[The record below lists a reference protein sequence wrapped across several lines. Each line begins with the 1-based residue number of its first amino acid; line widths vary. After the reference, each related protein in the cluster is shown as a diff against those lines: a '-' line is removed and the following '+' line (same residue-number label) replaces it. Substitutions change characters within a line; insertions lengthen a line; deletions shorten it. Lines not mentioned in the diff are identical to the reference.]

1 MKKLLFL
8 FASIALLSCSKEND
22 DDNSNSTP
30 ASGNIV
36 SKWHLIDILE
46 NGKSVSGYSCNKEF
60 DITEF
65 TSSGQSIIKYSDKDS
80 KNVCTQ
86 YTENGT
92 YTILDNILTEIQKN
106 GSVKTYEARY
116 KIKELTTTSLKLEQT
131 YLFEADDNGKNP
143 YTTNYAEGESVNI
156 YTKLN

>member
-8 FASIALLSCSKEND
+8 FASIALFSCSKNND
-22 DDNSNSTP
+22 DNSTP

-65 TSSGQSIIKYSDKDS
+65 TSNGQSITKYSDKNS
-80 KNVCTQ
+80 NNVCTQ
-86 YTENGT
+86 YTDNGT
-92 YTILDNILTEIQKN
+92 YNISDNILTDVQKE
-106 GSVKTYEARY
+106 GSVKVYEAKY
-116 KIKELTTTSLKLEQT
+116 KIKELTETSLKLEEISL
-131 YLFEADDNGKNP
+131 YEYDVKGNKA
-143 YTTNYAEGESVNI
+143 YTSTYAEGESVKI
-156 YTKLN
+156 YTKIK

>member
-8 FASIALLSCSKEND
+8 FASIALFSCSKND
-22 DDNSNSTP
+22 DDNSTP
-30 ASGNIV
+30 TNGSIV

-65 TSSGQSIIKYSDKDS
+65 TSNGQSITKYSDKNS
-80 KNVCTQ
+80 SNVCTQ
-86 YTENGT
+86 YTDNGT
-92 YTILDNILTEIQKN
+92 YTISDNVLTDVQKN
-106 GSVKTYEARY
+106 GTIKIYEAKY
-116 KIKELTTTSLKLEQT
+116 KIKELTATSLKLEEIST
-131 YLFEADDNGKNP
+131 FEADDNGKNP
-143 YTTNYAEGESVNI
+143 YTTTYAEGESVKI

>member
-8 FASIALLSCSKEND
+8 FASIALFSCSKND
-22 DDNSNSTP
+22 DDNSTP
-30 ASGNIV
+30 TSGNIV

-65 TSSGQSIIKYSDKDS
+65 TSNGQVITKYSDKLTS
-80 KNVCTQ
+80 SSACTQ
-86 YTENGT
+86 LTDNGT
-92 YTILDNILTEIQKN
+92 YTIVDNVVTEIQKN
-106 GSVKTYEARY
+106 GSIKTYEARY
-116 KIKELTTTSLKLEQT
+116 KIKELTATSLKLEQT
-131 YLFEADDNGKNP
+131 YLFEADDNGKNS
-143 YTTNYAEGESVNI
+143 YTTNYADGESVNI

>member
-1 MKKLLFL
+1 MKKLLL
-8 FASIALLSCSKEND
+8 FASIALFSCSENE
-22 DDNSNSTP
+22 DDNSTP
-30 ASGNIV
+30 TSGNIV

-65 TSSGQSIIKYSDKDS
+65 TSNGQSITKYSDKDS

-86 YTENGT
+86 YTDNGT
-92 YTILDNILTEIQKN
+92 YTISDNILTDVQKN
-106 GSVKTYEARY
+106 GSIKIYEAKY
-116 KIKELTTTSLKLEQT
+116 KIKELTATSLKLEQI
-131 YLFEADDNGKNP
+131 YLFEADNNGKNP